1 MTGPDAARKP
11 RERRPRPAPLHA
23 LVLRGSAAGVLAY
36 VLDGAP
42 YALCFEGDAAPHD
55 LPERHALALGYDGVR
70 PADAPDARAERQGR
84 VALALHALAHG
95 AALDEAGRAALR
107 EEAPGASELLV
118 HADGSF
124 DPHDDALGVAYTL
137 NGRPHALALPAPD
150 GANGARA
157 EREAVRVALLHARE
171 LAPERVTLRSDHVFH
186 VRRYTEDLA
195 HRGRRQSPSLER
207 LDALVRGW
215 GDRLRFEY
223 VPTGDS
229 DAAHRL
235 ATHARALRRLAL
247 GRALSRAQT
256 SALRRVHHALRSPVP
271 VPF

>member
-1 MTGPDAARKP
+1 MGRSPDRPP

-23 LVLRGSAAGVLAY
+23 LVLPGDGAGVLAY

-42 YALCFEGDAAPHD
+42 YALPFEGEAPHD
-55 LPERHALALGYDGVR
+55 LPGVHALALGYDGVR
-70 PADAPDARAERQGR
+70 PVDVPDARAERHGR
-84 VALALHALAHG
+84 VALARHALARG
-95 AALDEAGRAALR
+95 AALDADGRAALR
-107 EEAPGASELLV
+107 EEHPGASTLLV
-118 HADGSF
+118 HVDGSF
-124 DPHDDALGVAYTL
+124 DPADDALGVAYTL
-137 NGRPHALALPAPD
+137 NGRPHALTLPAPP

-186 VRRYTEDLA
+186 VRRYAEDLV
-195 HRGRRQSPSLER
+195 HRGRRQSPSLEE
-207 LDALVRGW
+207 LDALVAAW

-223 VPTGDS
+223 APTGDS

-247 GRALSRAQT
+247 GRALSRAQG
-256 SALRRVHHALRSPVP
+256 SALRRVHHALRSPEP